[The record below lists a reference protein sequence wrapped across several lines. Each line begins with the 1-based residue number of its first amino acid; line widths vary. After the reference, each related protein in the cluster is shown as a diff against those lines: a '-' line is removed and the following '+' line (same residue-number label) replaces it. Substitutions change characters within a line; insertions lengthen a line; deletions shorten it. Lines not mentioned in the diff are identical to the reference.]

1 MSFDSA
7 LATFLTEAT
16 ELLERMEMSL
26 VELARSGSS
35 AELINDI
42 FRAAHTIKGTSG
54 VFGFDKV
61 VEFTHVVEN
70 LLDRIRAGKQEITP
84 DMASLLL
91 RCGDHMRVLVQQ
103 AVDNDELSSA
113 DPDNH
118 QHILAGLEPQLGQ

>member
-42 FRAAHTIKGTSG
+42 FRAAHPIKGTGG
-54 VFGFDKV
+54 VSGFDTV
-61 VEFTHVVEN
+61 VELTHVVEN
-70 LLDRIRAGKQEITP
+70 LLDRTRARHQEVTP
-84 DMASLLL
+84 DPAPPLLE
-91 RCGDHMRVLVQQ
+91 RPGHMRLPLQ
-103 AVDNDELSSA
+103 AA
-113 DPDNH
+113 
-118 QHILAGLEPQLGQ
+118 